1 VQLAAQWV
9 LHLYGEASTADVI
22 GGLTPYVPPRQA
34 MYGTNT
40 ALATIWWKRRAFSSG
55 TFRSTACSCERMR

>member
-1 VQLAAQWV
+1 VQLAAQRV

-22 GGLTPYVPPRQA
+22 GGLTLYVPPRQA

-40 ALATIWWKRRAFSSG
+40 DTQL
-55 TFRSTACSCERMR
+55 RMPQIAITS